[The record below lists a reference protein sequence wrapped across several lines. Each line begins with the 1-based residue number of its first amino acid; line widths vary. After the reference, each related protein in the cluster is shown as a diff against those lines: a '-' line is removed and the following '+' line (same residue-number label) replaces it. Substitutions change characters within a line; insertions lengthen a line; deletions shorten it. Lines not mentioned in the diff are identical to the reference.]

1 MCGDAM
7 LSSENGSPS
16 QPRIDGPNITLKP
29 INPKPTTLI
38 AKSTVFLMTTLIVFF
53 ARIKPASRQLKPAC
67 MNNTKQEQKSTQT
80 MSICSISKNPQTVE
94 YFLSEQRTWECLI
107 HQSIR
112 RPELT
117 STIYQ
122 QLRYNEEP
130 TGRTLLST
138 FFRKAHL
145 LQ

>member
-1 MCGDAM
+1 
-7 LSSENGSPS
+7 
-16 QPRIDGPNITLKP
+16 
-29 INPKPTTLI
+29 
-38 AKSTVFLMTTLIVFF
+38 
-53 ARIKPASRQLKPAC
+53 

-138 FFRKAHL
+138 LFAERHISFNSHPSAFSFVRPVIPDRAMYAAMVVPERYNVRRPVKTDLEIDLSGKLAMVGAVG
-145 LQ
+145 